1 MYIDISN
8 VSMEIFVE
16 SLDLKNSQKN
26 SSATYWNN
34 HSNNIRKQNQ
44 HVTQGIFK

>member
-26 SSATYWNN
+26 SKNF
-34 HSNNIRKQNQ
+34 SNLLKQPQ
-44 HVTQGIFK
+44 Q